1 MRNKNLLA
9 GLLLAFAVLI
19 IGSCGQKK
27 IYSHYE
33 HLDNSEWDK
42 ADTLHFGI
50 PPVVEDGFYRGEMG
64 MRIGLDF
71 PYENLVVDV
80 TETIYPSRIQKTYTL
95 DCTLTEQSGQW
106 KGAGVNYIQYLFP
119 VGSIQLHAG
128 DSVHYAISHKMKRIQ
143 IPCVYNVGINLSQ
156 Q

>member
-33 HLDNSEWDK
+33 HLDNSGWDK

-50 PPVVEDGFYRGEMG
+50 PPVVEGGLYSGEMG

-128 DSVHYAISHKMKRIQ
+128 DSVHYAI
-143 IPCVYNVGINLSQ
+143 PCVYNVGINLSQ

>member
-50 PPVVEDGFYRGEMG
+50 PPVVEGGLYSGEMG

-95 DCTLTEQSGQW
+95 NCTLTEQSGQW

>member
-33 HLDNSEWDK
+33 HLDNSGWDK
-42 ADTLHFGI
+42 SDTLHFGI

-95 DCTLTEQSGQW
+95 NCTLTEQTGQW

>member
-19 IGSCGQKK
+19 INSCGQKK

-33 HLDNSEWDK
+33 HLDNSGWDK
-42 ADTLHFGI
+42 SDTLHFGI

-95 DCTLTEQSGQW
+95 NCTLTEQSGQW

>member
-42 ADTLHFGI
+42 SDTLHFGI

-80 TETIYPSRIQKTYTL
+80 TETIYPIRIQKTYTL

>member
-1 MRNKNLLA
+1 MQNKNLLA

-19 IGSCGQKK
+19 IGSSGQKK

-42 ADTLHFGI
+42 SDTLHFAI
-50 PPVVEDGFYRGEMG
+50 PPVVEGGLYSGEMG

-95 DCTLTEQSGQW
+95 NCTLTEQSGQW

>member
-33 HLDNSEWDK
+33 HLDNSGWDK

-50 PPVVEDGFYRGEMG
+50 PPVVEGGLYSGEMG

-106 KGAGVNYIQYLFP
+106 KGAGVNYIQYLFS

>member
-42 ADTLHFGI
+42 SDTLHFGI
-50 PPVVEDGFYRGEMG
+50 PPVVEDGF
-64 MRIGLDF
+64 
-71 PYENLVVDV
+71 
-80 TETIYPSRIQKTYTL
+80 
-95 DCTLTEQSGQW
+95 
-106 KGAGVNYIQYLFP
+106 
-119 VGSIQLHAG
+119 
-128 DSVHYAISHKMKRIQ
+128 
-143 IPCVYNVGINLSQ
+143 
-156 Q
+156 

>member
-33 HLDNSEWDK
+33 HLDNSGWDK

-50 PPVVEDGFYRGEMG
+50 PPVVEGGLYSGEMG

-119 VGSIQLHAG
+119 VGSI
-128 DSVHYAISHKMKRIQ
+128 
-143 IPCVYNVGINLSQ
+143 
-156 Q
+156 

>member
-42 ADTLHFGI
+42 SDTLHFGI
-50 PPVVEDGFYRGEMG
+50 PPVVEGGLYSGEMG

>member
-33 HLDNSEWDK
+33 HLDDSGWDK
-42 ADTLHFGI
+42 SDTLHFGI

>member
-9 GLLLAFAVLI
+9 GLLLAIAVLLI
-19 IGSCGQKK
+19 SSCGQKK

-33 HLDNSEWDK
+33 HLDDSGWDK

-50 PPVVEDGFYRGEMG
+50 PPVVKDGLYRGEMG

-80 TETIYPSRIQKTYTL
+80 TETVYPGRIQTTYTL
-95 DCTLTEQSGQW
+95 CCTLAEQSGQW
-106 KGAGVNYIQYLFP
+106 KGAGVNYIQYQFP
-119 VGSIQLHAG
+119 VGNTQLHAG

-143 IPCVYNVGINLSQ
+143 IPGIFDMGISLIQ

>member
-42 ADTLHFGI
+42 SDTLHFGI

-95 DCTLTEQSGQW
+95 NCTLTEQTGQW

>member
-33 HLDNSEWDK
+33 HLDDSEWDK
-42 ADTLHFGI
+42 SDTLHFGI
-50 PPVVEDGFYRGEMG
+50 PPVVEDGLYSGEMG

-95 DCTLTEQSGQW
+95 DCTLTEQTGQW

>member
-42 ADTLHFGI
+42 SDTLHFGI
-50 PPVVEDGFYRGEMG
+50 PPVIEDGLYSGEMG

>member
-33 HLDNSEWDK
+33 HLDNSGWDK

>member
-9 GLLLAFAVLI
+9 GLLLAFAVLM

-33 HLDNSEWDK
+33 HLDNSGWDK

-50 PPVVEDGFYRGEMG
+50 PPVVEGGLYSGEMG

>member
-42 ADTLHFGI
+42 SDTLHFGI

-95 DCTLTEQSGQW
+95 NCTLTEQTGQW
-106 KGAGVNYIQYLFP
+106 KGAGVNYI
-119 VGSIQLHAG
+119 
-128 DSVHYAISHKMKRIQ
+128 
-143 IPCVYNVGINLSQ
+143 
-156 Q
+156 

>member
-42 ADTLHFGI
+42 SDTLHFGI

-95 DCTLTEQSGQW
+95 DCTLTVKSGQW
-106 KGAGVNYIQYLFP
+106 K
-119 VGSIQLHAG
+119 
-128 DSVHYAISHKMKRIQ
+128 
-143 IPCVYNVGINLSQ
+143 
-156 Q
+156 

>member
-50 PPVVEDGFYRGEMG
+50 PPVVEGGLYSGEMG

-95 DCTLTEQSGQW
+95 NCTLTEQTGQW

>member
-42 ADTLHFGI
+42 SDTLHFGI
-50 PPVVEDGFYRGEMG
+50 PPVVEDGLYRGEMG

>member
-42 ADTLHFGI
+42 SDTLHFGI

-106 KGAGVNYIQYLFP
+106 KGAGVNYIQYQFP

>member
-50 PPVVEDGFYRGEMG
+50 PPVVEGGLYSGEMG

-143 IPCVYNVGINLSQ
+143 IPCVYNVGINLSKQ
-156 Q
+156 

>member
-33 HLDNSEWDK
+33 HLDNSGWDK

-50 PPVVEDGFYRGEMG
+50 PPVVEGGLYSGEMG

-119 VGSIQLHAG
+119 GGSIQLHAG

>member
-42 ADTLHFGI
+42 SDTLHFGI

>member
-42 ADTLHFGI
+42 SDTLHFGI
-50 PPVVEDGFYRGEMG
+50 PPVVKDGLYRGEMG

>member
-42 ADTLHFGI
+42 SDTLHFGI

-80 TETIYPSRIQKTYTL
+80 TETSYPRRIQKTYTL
-95 DCTLTEQSGQW
+95 NCTLTEQSGQW

>member
-33 HLDNSEWDK
+33 HLDNSGWDK
-42 ADTLHFGI
+42 AYTLHFGI
-50 PPVVEDGFYRGEMG
+50 PPVVEGGLYSGEMG

>member
-33 HLDNSEWDK
+33 HLDNSGWDK

-50 PPVVEDGFYRGEMG
+50 PPVVEGGLYSGEMG

-119 VGSIQLHAG
+119 VGNIQLHAG

>member
-33 HLDNSEWDK
+33 HLDNSGWDK

-50 PPVVEDGFYRGEMG
+50 PPVVEGGLYSGEMG

-95 DCTLTEQSGQW
+95 NCTLTEQTGQW

>member
-33 HLDNSEWDK
+33 HLDNSGWDK

-50 PPVVEDGFYRGEMG
+50 PPVVEDGLYSGEMG

-95 DCTLTEQSGQW
+95 NCTLTEQSGQW

>member
-33 HLDNSEWDK
+33 HLDNSGWDK

-95 DCTLTEQSGQW
+95 NCTLTEQTGQW

>member
-19 IGSCGQKK
+19 ISSCGQKK

-42 ADTLHFGI
+42 SDTLHFGI

-95 DCTLTEQSGQW
+95 NCTLTEQSGQW

>member
-33 HLDNSEWDK
+33 HLDNSGWDK

-50 PPVVEDGFYRGEMG
+50 PPVVEGGLYSGEMG

-95 DCTLTEQSGQW
+95 DCTLTEQTGQW

>member
-42 ADTLHFGI
+42 SDTLHFGI

-95 DCTLTEQSGQW
+95 DCTLTEQTGQW

>member
-33 HLDNSEWDK
+33 HLDDSGWDK

-50 PPVVEDGFYRGEMG
+50 PPVVEGGLYSGEMG

>member
-1 MRNKNLLA
+1 M
-9 GLLLAFAVLI
+9 I

-42 ADTLHFGI
+42 SDTLHFGI
-50 PPVVEDGFYRGEMG
+50 PPVVEGGLYSGEMG

>member
-42 ADTLHFGI
+42 SDTLHFGI

-80 TETIYPSRIQKTYTL
+80 TERSWCELHPI
-95 DCTLTEQSGQW
+95 
-106 KGAGVNYIQYLFP
+106 P
-119 VGSIQLHAG
+119 V
-128 DSVHYAISHKMKRIQ
+128 
-143 IPCVYNVGINLSQ
+143 PCRQHPVTCR
-156 Q
+156 

>member
-33 HLDNSEWDK
+33 HLDDSGWDK

-50 PPVVEDGFYRGEMG
+50 PPVVEGGLYSGEMG
-64 MRIGLDF
+64 MRIGLAF

>member
-33 HLDNSEWDK
+33 HLDNSGWDK

-50 PPVVEDGFYRGEMG
+50 PPVVEGGLYSGEMG

-106 KGAGVNYIQYLFP
+106 KGAGVNYIQYLFL